1 MCARESR
8 LECKRNGSSPPNGWM
23 GKGQI
28 LAQTGRSENGFDK
41 KVKSQTLE
49 TEKALRLGVTHP
61 KTRYCGHQS
70 TRLSRGQVLWLVGGT
85 DLYYKKEWGP
95 REVHGDSLGTITD
108 CLKVGKGV

>member
-8 LECKRNGSSPPNGWM
+8 LQCKRNGSRPPGGWT

-28 LAQTGRSENGFDK
+28 LEQTGRSANGFDK
-41 KVKSQTLE
+41 KTKPQTLE
-49 TEKALRLGVTHP
+49 TDKGLRLAVTHP

-70 TRLSRGQVLWLVGGT
+70 TRLSRGRVLWLVGGT

-108 CLKVGKGV
+108 CRKVGKGV